1 MIQVKLIKDSVEQD
15 LANEIRRL
23 VFVAEQKTNYDEE
36 FDEFETSS
44 RHFLALDSTGQA
56 CGTARWR
63 YTKNGIKLERFAV
76 LKDHRGKGV
85 GSALVKALLDDV
97 ATETKGNHPN
107 IYLHAQVT
115 AMPLYSK
122 YGFKPVGEL
131 FLEVDIEHYKMEL
144 KYE

>member
-1 MIQVKLIKDSVEQD
+1 MIQVKFITDSTEQA

-23 VFVAEQKTNYDEE
+23 VFVIEQKTNYEEE

-44 RHFLALDSTGQA
+44 RHFLALDTDGKA

-76 LKDHRGKGV
+76 LENHRGKGV
-85 GSALVKALLDDV
+85 GSALVKALLEDV
-97 ATETKGNHPN
+97 DTETKGNHPY

-115 AMPLYSK
+115 AMLLYAK
-122 YGFKPVGEL
+122 YGFKPVGEM

-144 KYE
+144 KNE